1 MKRILVLL
9 FSLAGFVRVQ
19 AQVSACGAAP
29 FSIEVKQ
36 PDGSMLSVVGKGN
49 ANLSYT
55 ETTDGFTVVL
65 NTGGVYEYA
74 VINSE
79 GLLIPSGVLAHNPG
93 KRSASELIFVNNTS
107 KNLRHAPA
115 VAMRLKESE
124 NISNDK
130 TKTNQL
136 SWGFP
141 ATGKKKLL
149 VILIQ
154 YPDLQAKFSKDTF
167 EAFMNQ
173 PGFAGTGSF
182 KDFYLENSFG
192 KFEVEAT
199 VMGWYTAKSTYTT
212 YGKNS
217 GNTAARPLIV
227 EAIDSAEKMGIDF
240 SQFDNDKNGIMD
252 GLLVIHAGNGAEQ
265 GSQNQY
271 IWSHRSNLGSLSR
284 TYDGVQI
291 KEYCVT
297 PETRSTVNMVGIGV
311 FVHEFGHI
319 LGLPDLYDVSYVS
332 EGIGNWGV
340 MGGGCWL
347 NSEKTPCHFDAWCKM
362 QLGWQQPLVISQE
375 KTYTLPACVDSNISF
390 KILTPNSNEY
400 FLLENMQKS
409 KFDTYLPGK
418 GLAIWHIN
426 TDKTSLY
433 PGNNSI
439 NTDTTDQGVS
449 LTEAD
454 GLRHLDRGS
463 NQGDPGDLFPGAKS
477 KRIFE
482 DESYPSA
489 KMNDGLPSGVKVT
502 EIFETNGIISF
513 YLGKRASNSV
523 QDLGADQLTIYPNP
537 VNQGSNLI
545 LCSSKPL
552 TGVCVTISDISGKIL
567 KQVLLPDTA
576 TLLHEVSV
584 KELSAGIYLMQVSDN
599 TGTTQVKKI
608 TIY

>member
-1 MKRILVLL
+1 M
-9 FSLAGFVRVQ
+9 Q

-29 FSIEVKQ
+29 FSIDVKQ
-36 PDGSMLSVVGKGN
+36 PDGTILSVVGKGN
-49 ANLSYT
+49 ALLSYT

-65 NTGGVYEYA
+65 NSKGVYEYA
-74 VINSE
+74 VINANGE
-79 GLLIPSGVLAHNPG
+79 LIPSGVQAHNSG
-93 KRSASELIFVNNTS
+93 ERSATEMKVINNTA
-107 KNLRHAPA
+107 KNLRHSPDAAMLLSESA
-115 VAMRLKESE
+115 VPD
-124 NISNDK
+124 DK

-141 ATGKKKLL
+141 AMGKKKLL

-167 EAFMNQ
+167 ESFMNQ

-182 KDFYLENSFG
+182 KDFYLQNSFG
-192 KFEVEAT
+192 QFEIEAT
-199 VMGWYTAKSTYTT
+199 VVGWYTAKNGYTT
-212 YGKNS
+212 YGRNS
-217 GNTAARPLIV
+217 GNGAARPLIA
-227 EAIDSAEKMGIDF
+227 EAIDSAEKMGMDF
-240 SQFDNDKNGIMD
+240 SQFDNDKNGTMD

-265 GSQNQY
+265 GSQTQY
-271 IWSHRSNLGSLSR
+271 IWSHRSTLGSQSR

-297 PETRSTVNMVGIGV
+297 PETRSGVNMVGIGV

-347 NSEKTPCHFDAWCKM
+347 NSEHTPCQFESWSKM
-362 QLGWQQPLVISQE
+362 QLGWQQPQVISTE
-375 KTYTLPACVDSNISF
+375 KIYTLSASSDTNLSY
-390 KILTPNSNEY
+390 KILTPNTNEY
-400 FLLENMQKS
+400 FLLENRQKNI
-409 KFDTYLPGK
+409 FDAFLPGK

-426 TDKTSLY
+426 TDKTSMY
-433 PGNNSI
+433 PGNNSV
-439 NTDTTDQGVS
+439 NADTTDQGVS

-463 NQGDPGDLFPGAKS
+463 NQGDPGDLFPGAKM
-477 KRIFE
+477 KRAFE

-502 EIFETNGIISF
+502 EIFETNGVISF
-513 YLGKRASNSV
+513 YLGKRASNGV
-523 QDLGADQLTIYPNP
+523 QSLSAHQLTIYPNP
-537 VNQGSNLI
+537 VSQGSALV
-545 LCSSKPL
+545 LRSSKSI
-552 TGVCVTISDISGKIL
+552 TGACVTISDINGK
-567 KQVLLPDTA
+567 VLQQLFLPDTN
-576 TLLHEVSV
+576 TLKYEIPV
-584 KELSAGIYLMQVSDN
+584 KELSAGIYLMQVADK
-599 TGTTQVKKI
+599 TGIQVKKI

>member
-1 MKRILVLL
+1 
-9 FSLAGFVRVQ
+9 
-19 AQVSACGAAP
+19 
-29 FSIEVKQ
+29 
-36 PDGSMLSVVGKGN
+36 
-49 ANLSYT
+49 
-55 ETTDGFTVVL
+55 
-65 NTGGVYEYA
+65 
-74 VINSE
+74 
-79 GLLIPSGVLAHNPG
+79 
-93 KRSASELIFVNNTS
+93 
-107 KNLRHAPA
+107 
-115 VAMRLKESE
+115 
-124 NISNDK
+124 
-130 TKTNQL
+130 
-136 SWGFP
+136 
-141 ATGKKKLL
+141 
-149 VILIQ
+149 
-154 YPDLQAKFSKDTF
+154 
-167 EAFMNQ
+167 
-173 PGFAGTGSF
+173 
-182 KDFYLENSFG
+182 
-192 KFEVEAT
+192 
-199 VMGWYTAKSTYTT
+199 
-212 YGKNS
+212 
-217 GNTAARPLIV
+217 
-227 EAIDSAEKMGIDF
+227 
-240 SQFDNDKNGIMD
+240 
-252 GLLVIHAGNGAEQ
+252 
-265 GSQNQY
+265 
-271 IWSHRSNLGSLSR
+271 
-284 TYDGVQI
+284 
-291 KEYCVT
+291 YCVT
-297 PETRSTVNMVGIGV
+297 HETRSTVNMVGIGV

-347 NSEKTPCHFDAWCKM
+347 NGEKTPCHFDAWSKM

-400 FLLENMQKS
+400 FLLENMQKR

-426 TDKTSLY
+426 TYKTSLY

-489 KMNDGLPSGVKVT
+489 KMNDGFPSGVKVT

-523 QDLGADQLTIYPNP
+523 QDLEADQLIVYPNP

-545 LCSSKPL
+545 LRSSKPL
-552 TGVCVTISDISGKIL
+552 TGAFVTISDINGKVL
-567 KQVLLPDTA
+567 KQVFLPDTA
-576 TLLHEVSV
+576 TLLQEVSV